1 MMLLNVDVFAGAVA
15 PEKCDDFVFAN
26 AKRNIV
32 QHVTLA
38 VERIDRFD
46 LDDRCR
52 RDAGAL
58 DICRRRPNR
67 TVAEIVRSVQL
78 R

>member
-1 MMLLNVDVFAGAVA
+1 
-15 PEKCDDFVFAN
+15 
-26 AKRNIV
+26 V